1 MSTPSTPEPPFEDA
15 LAELERV
22 VRDLEE
28 GQLGLDDALAR
39 YERGIALVK
48 ACRARLQQAEQKILL
63 LAGVGPDGEPDL
75 QPFAHEATARE
86 ELPKPPLPRKRR

>member
-1 MSTPSTPEPPFEDA
+1 MSTSPTPEPPFEDA

-48 ACRARLQQAEQKILL
+48 ACRARLQQAEQRIMLL
-63 LAGVGPDGEPDL
+63 SSVDPDGEPEL
-75 QPFAHEATARE
+75 RPFGHEATARE
-86 ELPKPPLPRKRR
+86 ERAKPPLPRKRR